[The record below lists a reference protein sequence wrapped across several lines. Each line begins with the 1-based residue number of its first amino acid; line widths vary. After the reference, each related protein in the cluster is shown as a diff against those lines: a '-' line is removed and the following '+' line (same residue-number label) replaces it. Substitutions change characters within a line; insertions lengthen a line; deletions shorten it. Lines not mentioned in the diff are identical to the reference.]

1 MAAEAPDGALDELI
15 AAVVQV
21 KITEPAATSKQVHE
35 ILARDSAWADVGFSL
50 VKKACSKAAKMGAIT
65 SPGQAQGQAA
75 GAAPAAPAA
84 RHMISTFPL
93 GDIRAGSILLSGRG
107 PPIASPTAA
116 KKQCLSLWY

>member
-1 MAAEAPDGALDELI
+1 MHEERPKIPKRREQTNKKTLVWGRREKGTARVFEMAAEAPDGALDKLI

-65 SPGQAQGQAA
+65 RPGQAQGQGIQARPLPQ
-75 GAAPAAPAA
+75 APA
-84 RHMISTFPL
+84 
-93 GDIRAGSILLSGRG
+93 
-107 PPIASPTAA
+107 
-116 KKQCLSLWY
+116 LSL